1 MDKQEEVG
9 RLTLSVREAAKA
21 LGVSPG
27 TVRNEINAGR
37 LPVVRVSIGRIAVP
51 TWAISRLLD
60 AARGQ

>member
-1 MDKQEEVG
+1 MDNQAEVG

-37 LPVVRVSIGRIAVP
+37 LPAVRVSIGRIAIP
-51 TWAISRLLD
+51 TWAVTRLLD
-60 AARGQ
+60 AARGE